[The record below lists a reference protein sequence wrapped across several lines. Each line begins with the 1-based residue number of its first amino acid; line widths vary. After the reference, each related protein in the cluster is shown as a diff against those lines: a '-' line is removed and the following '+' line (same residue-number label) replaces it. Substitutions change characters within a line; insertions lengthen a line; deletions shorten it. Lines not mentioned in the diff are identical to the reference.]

1 MNKYEKIRD
10 IGKGNYGNTILVRD
24 RKNDHYVMKIIN
36 ISQMTPKEKR
46 QCLKEVELLSKLNH
60 PFIVKYI
67 ESYIEGDT
75 LRIVMKHCKG
85 GDLYHYIQNKKKQN
99 TPIKETR
106 ILIWLTQILTALK
119 FLHSNHI
126 LHRDMKSLN
135 ILIDND
141 KRVRLCDFGISK
153 VLENTLDYAN
163 TLIGTPYYLSPEL
176 CKDKKYSWPS
186 DVWATGCLIYEL
198 ATFRTPF
205 HSTKGIQQLCY
216 NIRYAPIPDLPNIYS
231 KELNNIYKSMLIREP
246 NYRATVQQL
255 LVSDIVQRQLKLLIE
270 EKIREKQNMKKPLK
284 EKSAAENDGSGANEQ
299 EVKTLLLD
307 VVDA

>member
-24 RKNDHYVMKIIN
+24 KKNDHYVMKIIN
-36 ISQMTPKEKR
+36 IAQMNAKEKK

-60 PFIVKYI
+60 PFIVKHI

-85 GDLYHYIQNKKKQN
+85 GDLYHYIQNKKKRN
-99 TPIKETR
+99 TPIKEKR

-135 ILIDND
+135 ILIDSD

-176 CKDKKYSWPS
+176 CRDKKYSWPS

-198 ATFRTPF
+198 ATFKTPF

-216 NIRYAPIPDLPNIYS
+216 NIRYAPIPDLPDIYS
-231 KELNNIYKSMLIREP
+231 KELNEIYKSMLIREP

-255 LVSDIVQRQLKLLIE
+255 LVSDIVQKQLKLLIE
-270 EKIREKQNMKKPLK
+270 EKIREKHSIKKQVK
-284 EKSAAENDGSGANEQ
+284 EKPAIENDNSGVNEQ
-299 EVKTLLLD
+299 EVMTLLLD
-307 VVDA
+307 VIDT

>member
-1 MNKYEKIRD
+1 
-10 IGKGNYGNTILVRD
+10 
-24 RKNDHYVMKIIN
+24 
-36 ISQMTPKEKR
+36 
-46 QCLKEVELLSKLNH
+46 
-60 PFIVKYI
+60 
-67 ESYIEGDT
+67 
-75 LRIVMKHCKG
+75 
-85 GDLYHYIQNKKKQN
+85 
-99 TPIKETR
+99 
-106 ILIWLTQILTALK
+106 
-119 FLHSNHI
+119 
-126 LHRDMKSLN
+126 MKSLN
-135 ILIDND
+135 ILIDSD

-246 NYRATVQQL
+246 SYRATVQQL

-270 EKIREKQNMKKPLK
+270 EKIREKQSMKKPLK
-284 EKSAAENDGSGANEQ
+284 EKPAIENENSGANEQ

-307 VVDA
+307 VVDT